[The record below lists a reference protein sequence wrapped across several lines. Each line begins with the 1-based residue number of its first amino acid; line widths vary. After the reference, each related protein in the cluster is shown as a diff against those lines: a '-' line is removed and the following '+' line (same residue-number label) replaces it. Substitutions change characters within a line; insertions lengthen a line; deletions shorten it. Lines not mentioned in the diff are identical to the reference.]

1 MPNRQRRRL
10 LVSAVTLTAL
20 GLTTT
25 QALAAPAA
33 QPGTRP
39 VPVQHLTE
47 LGKKHAQEVKDKT
60 AAGRTVS
67 PKAFSAKAE
76 SGEDEGDEAENS
88 AEGTA
93 QYTEARTAPGVVAPG
108 AYGAAW
114 AQLQSL
120 PHTGGSWEHVTNKPY
135 NGDDPRY
142 RDVNSN
148 SSGGAGYVT
157 GRITGLAAD
166 GDGYVYAG
174 GANGGVFRSRT
185 GGGHWEAI
193 ADKLP
198 TLSTGTLNLDGGGR
212 LWYATGESNTGATSY
227 VGTGVYVL
235 SDPEHGE
242 FQPGNR
248 VGGAELESTTIH
260 QLRFAGDKVW
270 AATNRG
276 VWSHSTATLSGP
288 WTLEFAP
295 NPDYLPG
302 GSKSSDPSA
311 PYKNIAND
319 VAIDAKDPSKVILA
333 VGWRGGD
340 TYNGFYGKAAE
351 GSWQRVASLGDL
363 PTDADDVG
371 NVTFAR
377 SADGSRYYAI
387 DQSPKVMATDPDTGL
402 KGVYVSKSG
411 SPSGPWTLIADKDKL
426 KGSGSALQ
434 DDGYQP
440 GIQSWYNQFL
450 QVDPA
455 NPDHVWAGLEEVFE
469 TTDGGAEWAA
479 IAPYWNY
486 PFPCWSIDP
495 AKRTGDC
502 SPTTHPD
509 QHAIAV
515 GSDHGKASVYVGNDG
530 GIYTRPVNGQLD
542 AGGHAKD
549 WKSLNDGTIDTLQYY
564 SVGVGK
570 DPADRSGKG
579 VIVSGGL
586 QDNGQSILRAHDKV
600 MGSNFGGDG
609 ADTLVDPGNGC
620 DIAEEYVYLD
630 MWVTQNCAVNNGDWT
645 KDPSKATSY
654 EVAPP
659 DKDLGGAGARFI
671 APITADPKDGN
682 TWIAGGRHVW
692 VQRKGYAIRSGGE
705 WTSAY
710 DLGAGHVATAVATVD
725 GTVYAGWCG
734 PCNNQGFSRGIAVG
748 KTDGTG
754 WHQLNLPVDGT
765 LPNRYVSS
773 FAVDEKD
780 AQHVFVS
787 FSGFSRSWTEG
798 PGAGIGH
805 LFETHDGGATWTDVS
820 ANLPDVPATSIK
832 LLPNGGLA
840 LGTDLAAFYRAPGT
854 TDFKVLGRDL
864 PTTSVQQLKT
874 GPDGKLYA
882 ATFGRGIWSFDLR
895 RLDRGHGYDED

>member
-10 LVSAVTLTAL
+10 LLPAVTLTAL
-20 GLTTT
+20 GLTTA
-25 QALAAPAA
+25 QALAAP
-33 QPGTRP
+33 
-39 VPVQHLTE
+39 VPTTFLPHQAQHLAE
-47 LGKKHAQEVKDKT
+47 VGQKHAAKVSGQS
-60 AAGRTVS
+60 AAKHT
-67 PKAFSAKAE
+67 FSAKADAA
-76 SGEDEGDEAENS
+76 GGDDGGADEAENS
-88 AEGTA
+88 AEGVA

-114 AQLQSL
+114 EQLQSM
-120 PHTGGSWEHVTNKPY
+120 PRTGGSWQHVTKKPY
-135 NGDDPRY
+135 NSDDPRY

-148 SSGGAGYVT
+148 SSGGAGLVT
-157 GRITGLAAD
+157 GRITGIAAD
-166 GDGYVYAG
+166 SDGYVYAG

-185 GGGHWEAI
+185 GGGHWEPI

-198 TLSTGTLNLDGGGR
+198 TLSTGTLNLDEGGR

-227 VGTGVYVL
+227 VGTGVYLL
-235 SDPEHGE
+235 SDPKHGK

-248 VGGAELESTTIH
+248 VGGAELESTIIH
-260 QLRFAGDKVW
+260 ALRFGGGKVW
-270 AATNRG
+270 AATSRG
-276 VWSHSTATLSGP
+276 VWSHSTTDLSGP

-302 GSKSSDPSA
+302 GSKAKDPSA

-319 VAIDAKDPSKVILA
+319 IAIDPKDPSKVILA

-340 TYNGFYGKAAE
+340 TYNGFYSKAAD
-351 GSWQRVASLGDL
+351 GGWQRVSSLGDL
-363 PTDADDVG
+363 PTDAANVG

-387 DQSPKVMATDPDTGL
+387 DQSPDVMAHNPDTGL
-402 KGVYVSKSG
+402 KGIYVSKSG

-434 DDGYQP
+434 GAGYQP
-440 GIQSWYNQFL
+440 GIQAWYNQSL

-455 NPDHVWAGLEEVFE
+455 NPDHLYAGLEEVLE
-469 TTDGGAEWAA
+469 TKDGGANWSVPG
-479 IAPYWNY
+479 PYWNF

-495 AKRTGDC
+495 TKQTGDC
-502 SPTTHPD
+502 SPTVHSD
-509 QHAIAV
+509 QHAVAI
-515 GSDHGKASVYVGNDG
+515 GSYHGKTSVYVGNDG
-530 GIYTRPVNGQLD
+530 GIYDRPVNGSAD
-542 AGGHAKD
+542 ASGHATD
-549 WKSLNDGTIDTLQYY
+549 WKSLADGTIDTLQYY

-586 QDNGQSILRAHDKV
+586 QDNGESILRAHDKV

-609 ADTLVDPGNGC
+609 ADTLVDPANGC
-620 DIAEEYVYLD
+620 NIAEEYVYLD
-630 MWVTQNCAVNNGDWT
+630 MWVTQNCAVNDGSWT

-659 DKDLGGAGARFI
+659 DKDTSSARFI
-671 APITADPKDGN
+671 APITSDPKDVN
-682 TWIAGGRHVW
+682 TWIAGGQHVW
-692 VQRKGYAIRSGGE
+692 VQHKGYAIRSGSE

-710 DLGAGHVATAVATVD
+710 DLGAGHVATAVSTVN

-765 LPNRYVSS
+765 LPNRYISS
-773 FAVDEKD
+773 FAVDEHD
-780 AQHVFVS
+780 AQHVFVA
-787 FSGFSRSWTEG
+787 FNGFSRTWTEG

-805 LFETHDGGATWTDVS
+805 LFETRDGGATWTDVS
-820 ANLPDVPATSIK
+820 ANLPDIPATSVKI
-832 LLPNGGLA
+832 LPGGGLA
-840 LGTDLAAFYRAPGT
+840 LGTDLTAFYRAPGE
-854 TDFKVLGRDL
+854 TDFSVLGRNL

-874 GPDGKLYA
+874 GPDGRLYA
-882 ATFGRGIWSFDLR
+882 ATFGRGIWSINPRAL
-895 RLDRGHGYDED
+895 HEDNDSQGDDNQD